1 MMLSAMRT
9 FRQQLDS
16 GKVCIGCGISTTDPS
31 VTESVAELFDFL
43 WVDLEH
49 TALTFESLQAHL
61 IAARATAS
69 PALVRVPSGDVAW
82 VKKCLDTGAGG
93 VILPRLY
100 TVDEVR
106 EFVAACRYPPR
117 GTRGFG
123 PRRASRYGRESG
135 PAYVDQADAG
145 VFPVAQIE
153 TAEAVAAI
161 DEIVRID
168 GLASVVLGPS
178 DLSGA
183 LGHLGELDHP
193 VVEDAMKRVLG
204 TARDA
209 GLYAGSGLDAD
220 PELAR
225 RLAGWGAQWLQCGGD
240 MSLIKLGTEALF
252 AALGDLRP

>member
-1 MMLSAMRT
+1 MLSAMRT

-31 VTESVAELFDFL
+31 VTESLAELFDFL
-43 WVDLEH
+43 WIDLEH

-61 IAARATAS
+61 IAGRATAT
-69 PALVRVPSGDVAW
+69 PALVRVPSGEVAW
-82 VKKCLDTGAGG
+82 IKKSLDTGAGG

-100 TVDEVR
+100 TAEEVQ

-117 GTRGFG
+117 GRRGFG
-123 PRRASRYGRESG
+123 PRRASRYGRDLG
-135 PAYVDQADAG
+135 PDFADRADTD
-145 VFPVAQIE
+145 VFPAAQIE
-153 TAEAVAAI
+153 TAEAVEAI

-183 LGHLGELDHP
+183 LGHRGELDHP
-193 VVEDAMKRVLG
+193 VVEEAMKRVLG

-240 MSLIKLGTEALF
+240 IGMMDMGAKALF
-252 AALGDLRP
+252 SAMPELR

>member
-1 MMLSAMRT
+1 M
-9 FRQQLDS
+9 
-16 GKVCIGCGISTTDPS
+16 
-31 VTESVAELFDFL
+31 
-43 WVDLEH
+43 
-49 TALTFESLQAHL
+49 
-61 IAARATAS
+61 
-69 PALVRVPSGDVAW
+69 PSGEVAW
-82 VKKCLDTGAGG
+82 IKKCLDTGAGG

-100 TVDEVR
+100 TVAEAQ

-117 GTRGFG
+117 GRRGFG
-123 PRRASRYGRESG
+123 PRRASRYGRDSG
-135 PAYVDQADAG
+135 PEYVDRADAD
-145 VFPVAQIE
+145 VFSAAQIE

-168 GLASVVLGPS
+168 GLSSVVLGPM

-220 PELAR
+220 AELAR

-240 MSLIKLGTEALF
+240 IGMMDMGARALF
-252 AALGDLRP
+252 SAMPDLR